1 MVRGGRRVV
10 WCVAAVLAFAG
21 CGRTEV
27 PPERPPAFSG
37 AEDLPEKLG
46 ADGTT
51 ITVAIPTRR

>member
-1 MVRGGRRVV
+1 M
-10 WCVAAVLAFAG
+10 
-21 CGRTEV
+21 